1 MTIAQWFDENGIE
14 NLPILNICVCR
25 GMKKEITKVTCF
37 CRIPSLK
44 SNLSM
49 HKVCWI
55 KNSLKINRR
64 ILVTSVMS

>member
-25 GMKKEITKVTCF
+25 GMKRRITKVTCF
-37 CRIPSLK
+37 YKIPSLK

-55 KNSLKINRR
+55 KNSLKYRDTK
-64 ILVTSVMS
+64 TSGRF

>member
-25 GMKKEITKVTCF
+25 GMKKEDYEITCF

-49 HKVCWI
+49 HKVCRI
-55 KNSLKINRR
+55 KNSLKYRDTK
-64 ILVTSVMS
+64 TSGRF